1 MTQVGTSGPNAT
13 ALRERR
19 LYLWIGAGDSERS
32 GPPPTSMLNPAG
44 STSRLVSTIL
54 ELRFSQEIDT
64 LVGTL
69 RLTMPRQLVMADGG
83 GRCS

>member
-1 MTQVGTSGPNAT
+1 
-13 ALRERR
+13 
-19 LYLWIGAGDSERS
+19 
-32 GPPPTSMLNPAG
+32 MLNPAG
-44 STSRLVSTIL
+44 STSRLDSTIL

-83 GRCS
+83 EVQLSDGSGGVLQASVLTRFPLAEPAPGAFYKFANP